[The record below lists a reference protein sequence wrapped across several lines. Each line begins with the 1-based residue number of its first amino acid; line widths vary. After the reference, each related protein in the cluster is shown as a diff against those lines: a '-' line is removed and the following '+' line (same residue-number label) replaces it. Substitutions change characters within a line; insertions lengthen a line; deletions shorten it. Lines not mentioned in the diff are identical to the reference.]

1 MKNFIMEKKAKIIA
15 TLGPAIYSNTK
26 LKQLVNLGVD
36 AFRINFSHNTQGIN
50 KIVSKIRKIEKSTN
64 KKLALIADLQGVK
77 LRVGSLKG
85 DNQRIKYNQ
94 KYIFDTKKT
103 IGDNTRINFPYP
115 KILKKLKK
123 GNKILIDDGKFTF
136 VVLGKKGLAV
146 KTICKSQNCFM
157 KSNKSIHIP
166 NFDIAFNKLTTK
178 DKKDIKTAIK
188 LGCNWIA
195 LSYLQSEKLILEA
208 RKLIKN
214 DMGIIAKIE
223 NKHALKD
230 IIKIIKAT
238 DSIMIA
244 RGDLAIDIGHS
255 EVPKVQLSLIKKCS
269 QYSKSVIVATQMLE
283 SMIENNTATR
293 AEIND
298 IATAIFQGADT
309 VMLSAEAAIG
319 RFPTQAVSTMNQT
332 ILSTEKYKRQ
342 HIEDF
347 KNSIISNKDPVKS
360 ILLSVKD
367 IAYNTNVK
375 AIIVFSNSGKSAKL
389 VSAMRPAA
397 KIVTISPNINVS
409 RQVSLLWGV
418 QSINSRD
425 ANGWKDMMSISKEII
440 KKLRFIKKND
450 FVVITAGLPFGKAG
464 MTNMVRLYKVGT

>member
-1 MKNFIMEKKAKIIA
+1 MEKKAKIIA
-15 TLGPAIYSNTK
+15 TLGPAIHSESK
-26 LKQLVNLGVD
+26 LKQLVSLGVD
-36 AFRINFSHNTQGIN
+36 AFRINFSHNTNGIS
-50 KIVSKIRKIEKSTN
+50 KIVSRIRKIERNTN
-64 KKLALIADLQGVK
+64 KKISLIADLQGVK
-77 LRVGSLKG
+77 LRVGK
-85 DNQRIKYNQ
+85 IKNDSQIIKFNQ
-94 KYIFDTKKT
+94 KYIFDNKNEL
-103 IGDNTRINFPYP
+103 GNNNRIRFPYP

-136 VVLGKKGLAV
+136 VVTKKLLNSV
-146 KTICKSQNCFM
+146 ITVCKSQNCYM
-157 KSNKSIHIP
+157 KSNKSVHIQ
-166 NFDIAFNKLTTK
+166 NLDIAFNKLTKK

-195 LSYLQSEKLILEA
+195 LSYIQNEKLIYEA
-208 RKLIKN
+208 RRLIKK
-214 DMGIIAKIE
+214 DMGIISKIE
-223 NKHALKD
+223 NKHALKN
-230 IIKIIKAT
+230 ITKIIKAT

-269 QYSKSVIVATQMLE
+269 QFSKSVIVATQMLE

-319 RFPTQAVSTMNQT
+319 KFPSQAVSTMTET
-332 ILSTEKYKRQ
+332 IVSTEKYKKE

-347 KNSIISNKDPVKS
+347 KNSIISNRDPVKS

-367 IAYNTNVK
+367 IAYNTDVK

-397 KIVTISPNINVS
+397 KILTISPNINVS

-418 QSINSRD
+418 QSINRRD
-425 ANGWKDMMSISKEII
+425 ANSWKDMMSISKEII
-440 KKLRFIKKND
+440 KKLKFIKKND
-450 FVVITAGLPFGKAG
+450 FVIITAGLPFGKAG
-464 MTNMVRLYKVGT
+464 MTNMIRLYKVGS

>member
-1 MKNFIMEKKAKIIA
+1 MEKKAKIIA
-15 TLGPAIYSNTK
+15 TLGPAIYKETK

-36 AFRINFSHNTQGIN
+36 AFRINFSHNTNGIS
-50 KIVSKIRKIEKSTN
+50 KIVSKIRKIEKSV
-64 KKLALIADLQGVK
+64 KKKISLIADLQGVK
-77 LRVGSLKG
+77 LRVGKIK
-85 DNQRIKYNQ
+85 NNRQKIKYNQ
-94 KYIFDTKKT
+94 KFIFDNKNE
-103 IGDNTRINFPYP
+103 IGNNNRIRFPHP
-115 KILKKLKK
+115 KILKKLRK
-123 GNKILIDDGKFTF
+123 GNNILIDDGKFVFLVT
-136 VVLGKKGLAV
+136 KKTAKSV
-146 KTICKSQNCFM
+146 TTICKSQNCYI
-157 KSNKSIHIP
+157 KNNKSVHIQ
-166 NFDIAFNKLTTK
+166 NFDISFNKLTMK
-178 DKKDIKTAIK
+178 DKKDIKTATK

-195 LSYLQSEKLILEA
+195 LSYIQNEKLIFEA
-208 RKLIKN
+208 RKLIKK
-214 DMGIIAKIE
+214 DMGIISKIE
-223 NKHALKD
+223 NKHALKN
-230 IIKIIKAT
+230 ITKIIKAT

-269 QYSKSVIVATQMLE
+269 QFSKSVIVATQMLE

-319 RFPTQAVSTMNQT
+319 KFPSQAVSTMTET
-332 ILSTEKYKRQ
+332 IISTEKYKKE

-347 KNSIISNKDPVKS
+347 KNSIISNRDPVKS

-367 IAYNTNVK
+367 IAYNTDVK

-418 QSINSRD
+418 KSINSRD

-440 KKLRFIKKND
+440 KKLKFIKKND

-464 MTNMVRLYKVGT
+464 MTNMIRLYKVGS

>member
-1 MKNFIMEKKAKIIA
+1 MEKKAKIIA
-15 TLGPAIYSNTK
+15 TLGPSIYSEYK
-26 LKQLVNLGVD
+26 LKQLVALGVD
-36 AFRINFSHNTQGIN
+36 AFRINFSHNTNNIN
-50 KIVSKIRKIEKSTN
+50 KIVSRIRKIEKNTN
-64 KKLALIADLQGVK
+64 KKISLIADLQGVK
-77 LRVGSLKG
+77 LRVGKINDG
-85 DNQRIKYNQ
+85 NQNIKFNQ
-94 KYIFDTKKT
+94 KYIFDNRNEL
-103 IGDNTRINFPYP
+103 GDNKRITFAYP
-115 KILKKLKK
+115 KILQKLKK
-123 GNKILIDDGKFTF
+123 GNKILIDDGKFVF
-136 VVLGKKGLAV
+136 IVVKKIGNSV
-146 KTICKSQNCFM
+146 ITICKSQNCYM
-157 KSNKSIHIP
+157 KSNKSVHVQNINIT
-166 NFDIAFNKLTTK
+166 FNKLTFK
-178 DKKDIKTAIK
+178 DKKDIKTANK

-195 LSYLQSEKLILEA
+195 LSYIQNEKLIHET
-208 RKLIKN
+208 RKLIKK
-214 DMGIIAKIE
+214 DVGIISKIE
-223 NKHALKD
+223 NKHALKN

-244 RGDLAIDIGHS
+244 RGDLAIDVGHS
-255 EVPKVQLSLIKKCS
+255 EVPKIQLSLIKKCS
-269 QYSKSVIVATQMLE
+269 QHSKSVIVATQMLE

-309 VMLSAEAAIG
+309 VMLSAEAAVG
-319 RFPTQAVSTMNQT
+319 KFPSQAVSTMVKT
-332 ILSTEKYKRQ
+332 IISAEKYKKE

-347 KNSIISNKDPVKS
+347 KNSVIASKDPVKS

-367 IAYNTNVK
+367 ISYNSDVK

-397 KIVTISPNINVS
+397 KILTISPNINIC

-440 KKLRFIKKND
+440 KKIKFIKKND

-464 MTNMVRLYKVGT
+464 MTNMIRLYKVGT